1 MEVFTRFLYA
11 FLSQVFLGFSTM
23 LKGIGTGIKQLFDI
37 KTYQDVLNTYKET
50 LLFLMGLVVLVILF
64 MFVFVALEIGLI
76 YLLIRK
82 YLNLEK
88 VQSNKTNY

>member
-37 KTYQDVLNTYKET
+37 KTYQDVLQAIKDKNKKQPLTVW
-50 LLFLMGLVVLVILF
+50 LFFYCMQFFL
-64 MFVFVALEIGLI
+64 
-76 YLLIRK
+76 
-82 YLNLEK
+82 
-88 VQSNKTNY
+88 

>member
-37 KTYQDVLNTYKET
+37 KTYQDVLNTYKGDFTIPEW
-50 LLFLMGLVVLVILF
+50 GLVVLVILF
-64 MFVFVALEIGLI
+64 MFVFVSLSCLTNLI
-76 YLLIRK
+76 
-82 YLNLEK
+82 E
-88 VQSNKTNY
+88 